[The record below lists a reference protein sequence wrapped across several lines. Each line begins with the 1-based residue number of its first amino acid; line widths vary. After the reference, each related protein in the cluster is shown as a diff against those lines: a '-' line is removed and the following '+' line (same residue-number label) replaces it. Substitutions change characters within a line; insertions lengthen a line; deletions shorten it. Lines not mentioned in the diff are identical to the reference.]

1 MGGLTSRNFRR
12 NSFRPHRTEISSAM
26 WTSCPTVT
34 EQTNTATPTLS
45 RVDIVPNRN
54 GADQYGNTHSI
65 SVYDKQN
72 RKPIYLGNLKPQ
84 EFGGQGGN
92 GGGHSNGSDDLPW

>member
-1 MGGLTSRNFRR
+1 MAQKLYGRLNLSKLPNER
-12 NSFRPHRTEISSAM
+12 I
-26 WTSCPTVT
+26 
-34 EQTNTATPTLS
+34 QTAQNGDKCCYVHIL
-45 RVDIVPNRN
+45 PNKN

>member
-1 MGGLTSRNFRR
+1 MAQKLNGRLSLSKIPKELIQTSQNGDKF
-12 NSFRPHRTEISSAM
+12 IYI
-26 WTSCPTVT
+26 
-34 EQTNTATPTLS
+34 
-45 RVDIVPNRN
+45 DIVPNRN
-54 GADQYGNTHSI
+54 GADQYGNTHSV

-92 GGGHSNGSDDLPW
+92 GGGHSNDSDLPW

>member
-1 MGGLTSRNFRR
+1 MAQKLNGRLSLSKIPKELIQTANDGSRF
-12 NSFRPHRTEISSAM
+12 
-26 WTSCPTVT
+26 CY
-34 EQTNTATPTLS
+34 
-45 RVDIVPNRN
+45 VDIVPNRN

-92 GGGHSNGSDDLPW
+92 GGGHSNGSDLPW

>member
-1 MGGLTSRNFRR
+1 M
-12 NSFRPHRTEISSAM
+12 
-26 WTSCPTVT
+26 
-34 EQTNTATPTLS
+34 ATKLNGRITLS
-45 RVDIVPNRN
+45 KIPKELIQTANDGSRFCYVDIVPNRN

-92 GGGHSNGSDDLPW
+92 GGGHSNGVDLPFD

>member
-1 MGGLTSRNFRR
+1 MAQKLNGRLNLSKI
-12 NSFRPHRTEISSAM
+12 PKELI
-26 WTSCPTVT
+26 
-34 EQTNTATPTLS
+34 QTANDGTKFCY
-45 RVDIVPNRN
+45 VDIVPNRN

-92 GGGHSNGSDDLPW
+92 GGGHSNGVDLPFD

>member
-1 MGGLTSRNFRR
+1 MAQKLNGRLNLSKIPKELIQTANDGSRF
-12 NSFRPHRTEISSAM
+12 
-26 WTSCPTVT
+26 CY
-34 EQTNTATPTLS
+34 
-45 RVDIVPNRN
+45 VDIVPNRN

>member
-1 MGGLTSRNFRR
+1 MAQKLNGRLSLSKIPKELIQTSQNGDKF
-12 NSFRPHRTEISSAM
+12 IY
-26 WTSCPTVT
+26 
-34 EQTNTATPTLS
+34 
-45 RVDIVPNRN
+45 VDIVPNSN

>member
-1 MGGLTSRNFRR
+1 MAQKLNGRLSLSKIPKELIQTSQNGDKF
-12 NSFRPHRTEISSAM
+12 IY
-26 WTSCPTVT
+26 
-34 EQTNTATPTLS
+34 
-45 RVDIVPNRN
+45 VDIVPNRN

-84 EFGGQGGN
+84 EFGQGGN

>member
-1 MGGLTSRNFRR
+1 MAQKLNGRLSLSKIPKELIQTSQNGDKF
-12 NSFRPHRTEISSAM
+12 IY
-26 WTSCPTVT
+26 
-34 EQTNTATPTLS
+34 
-45 RVDIVPNRN
+45 VDIVPNRN

-92 GGGHSNGSDDLPW
+92 GGGHSNGVDLPFD

>member
-1 MGGLTSRNFRR
+1 MAQKLNGRLSLSKIPKELIQTSQNGDKF
-12 NSFRPHRTEISSAM
+12 IY
-26 WTSCPTVT
+26 
-34 EQTNTATPTLS
+34 
-45 RVDIVPNRN
+45 VDIVPNRN

-72 RKPIYLGNLKPQ
+72 RRTIYLGNLKPQ

>member
-1 MGGLTSRNFRR
+1 MAQKLNGRLSLSNIPKELIQTSQNGDKF
-12 NSFRPHRTEISSAM
+12 IY
-26 WTSCPTVT
+26 
-34 EQTNTATPTLS
+34 
-45 RVDIVPNRN
+45 VDIVPNRN

>member
-1 MGGLTSRNFRR
+1 MAQKLNGRLNLSKLPEELIQTSQNGDKF
-12 NSFRPHRTEISSAM
+12 
-26 WTSCPTVT
+26 CY
-34 EQTNTATPTLS
+34 
-45 RVDIVPNRN
+45 VDILPNRN